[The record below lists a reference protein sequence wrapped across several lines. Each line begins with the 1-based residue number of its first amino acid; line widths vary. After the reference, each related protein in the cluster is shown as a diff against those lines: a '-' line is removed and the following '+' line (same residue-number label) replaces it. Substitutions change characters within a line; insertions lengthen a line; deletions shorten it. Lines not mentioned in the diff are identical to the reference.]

1 MTPQAW
7 QLQLAL
13 GACRAGRLLATAS
26 LACALFALAM
36 LAVQAP
42 AGLAARALW
51 SLAVLAALS
60 ALYLG
65 VRLELDRGLFQR
77 LADTGDA
84 SSDDLAA
91 LDRAMVELG
100 LVAGGG
106 ATRALAD
113 RTSGVFRLA
122 RRLGVVVGVQVVL
135 LLVAAWFTGSGW
147 N

>member
-13 GACRAGRLLATAS
+13 GACRAGRLLAAAS

-36 LAVQAP
+36 LAVQTP
-42 AGLAARALW
+42 AGMAARVLW
-51 SLAVLAALS
+51 SLAVLAALP
-60 ALYLG
+60 ALYLD

-77 LADTGDA
+77 LADTGAA
-84 SSDDLAA
+84 SGDDLAA

-106 ATRALAD
+106 ATRTLAD
-113 RTSGVFRLA
+113 RASGVFRLA
-122 RRLGVVVGVQVVL
+122 RRLGGLVGVQVVL
-135 LLVAAWFTGSGW
+135 LLVVAWVG
-147 N
+147 